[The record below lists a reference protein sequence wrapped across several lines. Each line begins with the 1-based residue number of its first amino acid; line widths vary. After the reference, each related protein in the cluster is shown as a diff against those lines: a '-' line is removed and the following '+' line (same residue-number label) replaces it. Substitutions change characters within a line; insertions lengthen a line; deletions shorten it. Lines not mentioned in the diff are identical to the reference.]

1 MKWWLLLVAT
11 CYAHSMASTFKTVH
25 NGREQYCMKWKQDG
39 KWRYVYAYT
48 RNELNEKHLKRVNE
62 IGMAGIV
69 KPVKKQHTAP
79 RVNKNNPSLK
89 MVFNEYLEHTQLAN
103 KTYTQRVHEFNNG
116 FKRIENLPIK
126 TIDRETI
133 ENIILNK
140 KLAPSTAL
148 HYHSLIN
155 AIFNY
160 AYKHGIIKVKPVF
173 EKPHYENKTAIKNNA
188 NIENYF
194 NTFMELNAYAERI
207 EKWHWLVP
215 IMKLMSLGLRIGEI
229 LALTRESISNAN
241 ETLTINKTLFNNSEI
256 KAGSKGN
263 ANTYNTR
270 TIPLPHEHY
279 EMLMN
284 IINNMNNENSE
295 TIIWRNGEIFSHEH
309 ALFMHRNHV
318 MKYSYFNREWHKI
331 QCEYQHEIWNAKLT
345 SENYIKPHAPRHITA
360 SLMAM
365 NGIPIQMAQAI
376 LGHMN
381 ASMTEYYTHITASM
395 ARETMNNY
403 INNINTETSE
413 NIINVMLNNNE
424 KKISQ
429 KTRTRTIPTRA
440 NNHNHIT

>member
-1 MKWWLLLVAT
+1 MVAFHGGLQ
-11 CYAHSMASTFKTVH
+11 YAHSVASIFKTTH

-284 IINNMNNENSE
+284 IINNMNN
-295 TIIWRNGEIFSHEH
+295 
-309 ALFMHRNHV
+309 
-318 MKYSYFNREWHKI
+318 
-331 QCEYQHEIWNAKLT
+331 
-345 SENYIKPHAPRHITA
+345 
-360 SLMAM
+360 
-365 NGIPIQMAQAI
+365 
-376 LGHMN
+376 
-381 ASMTEYYTHITASM
+381 
-395 ARETMNNY
+395 
-403 INNINTETSE
+403 
-413 NIINVMLNNNE
+413 
-424 KKISQ
+424 
-429 KTRTRTIPTRA
+429 
-440 NNHNHIT
+440 